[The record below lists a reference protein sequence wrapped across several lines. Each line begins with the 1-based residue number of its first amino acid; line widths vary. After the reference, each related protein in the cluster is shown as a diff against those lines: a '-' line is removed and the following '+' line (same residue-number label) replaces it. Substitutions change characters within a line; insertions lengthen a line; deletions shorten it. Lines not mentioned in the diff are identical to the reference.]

1 MEFEDVKTMAVI
13 GAGNIGHGIALG
25 LALAGY
31 QVRLNSTTEASLQEG
46 IDSIKADLDRL
57 VGFGFTEPG
66 RAEQALTKISTTTS
80 LEEAS
85 SDSDVVIEAVY
96 ENLELKQQVFRDLD
110 AFCPERTILASSTST
125 IIPSRFAEVA
135 QRPDRVLVAHYTG
148 PSYLSP
154 LVEVVR
160 TEQTSDETVDMVF
173 QALTKVGKK
182 PVMIQKEVPGFIAI
196 RLEVA
201 LMREALSMVQRGIAS
216 PEDIDTVLKTG
227 HPPGWVAAG
236 IFERVEVGIGWD
248 LINNAIK
255 RVLPDIDSS
264 MDVINLIQEKVDK
277 GEVGAKTGKGF
288 YDWTPESAEA
298 TRRKMANAFIEIE
311 KWSQDSG

>member
-1 MEFEDVKTMAVI
+1 MEFNDVKTIAVI

-31 QVRLNSTTEASLQEG
+31 QVHLNSTTEASLQKG
-46 IDSIKADLDRL
+46 MDSIKEDLDRL
-57 VGFGFTEPG
+57 VGFGFAESA
-66 RAEQALTKISTTTS
+66 RAGVALTKISTTTS

-96 ENLELKQQVFRDLD
+96 ENLELKQQIFRDLD
-110 AFCPERTILASSTST
+110 AFCPERTIVASSTST
-125 IIPSRFAEVA
+125 IIPSRFAEVTR
-135 QRPDRVLVAHYTG
+135 RPDRVLVTHYTG

-154 LVEVVR
+154 LVEVVP
-160 TEQTSDETVDMVF
+160 TEQTSDEPVDTIF
-173 QALTKVGKK
+173 QVLTKVGKK
-182 PVMIQKEVPGFIAI
+182 PVMVQKEVPGFIAI

-216 PEDIDTVLKTG
+216 PKDIDTVLKTG
-227 HPPGWVAAG
+227 HPRGWVAAG

-248 LINNAIK
+248 LILAGIQ

-264 MDVINLIQEKVDK
+264 MDAIKMVQEKVDK
-277 GEVGAKTGKGF
+277 GELGAKTGKGF
-288 YDWTPESAEA
+288 LDWTPESAEA

-311 KWSQDSG
+311 KWPEDGG